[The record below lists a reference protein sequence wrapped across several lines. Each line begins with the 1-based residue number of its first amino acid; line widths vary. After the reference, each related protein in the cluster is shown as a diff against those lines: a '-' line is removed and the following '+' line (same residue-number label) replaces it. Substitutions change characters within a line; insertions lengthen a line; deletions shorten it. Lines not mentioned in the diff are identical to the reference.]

1 MTLNH
6 DPETGGY
13 IETYKDEIE
22 ILWCP
27 ALIEKF
33 PDRLEDIATYMLA
46 QLHKADSGKVR
57 TGLLHI
63 EKHIILFSG
72 EPSDAGFG
80 YCAFA
85 DLAVLEPT
93 GEFTEINGETVP
105 AYMPV
110 PAHTVTGRG

>member
-6 DPETGGY
+6 DPETGCY

-22 ILWCP
+22 VLWCP

-33 PDRLEDIATYMLA
+33 RDRLEDIAADMLG
-46 QLHKADSGKVR
+46 QFHRADGGKVR
-57 TGLLHI
+57 TGLLSI
-63 EKHIILFSG
+63 EKHIILFAG
-72 EPSDAGFG
+72 DPCDAG
-80 YCAFA
+80 YSAVA
-85 DLAVLEPT
+85 DLAVLKPT